1 MSKRIIHIVFGFLL
15 LGLMILVPTDLL
27 RIGLDNLSNGNAL
40 TMEIEME
47 SELDLEDKEE
57 SKKKN
62 KKKNKEKNKEKNK
75 ITVDVI
81 KIVHGPY
88 AINACG
94 SHTKKETF
102 GHPLAHYLEVSTPPP
117 EVA

>member
-1 MSKRIIHIVFGFLL
+1 MSKRNIHIVFGFLL

-27 RIGLDNLSNGNAL
+27 RIGLDNLSNGNAI

-57 SKKKN
+57 SKK
-62 KKKNKEKNKEKNK
+62 KNKEKNK

>member
-1 MSKRIIHIVFGFLL
+1 MSKRNIHIVFGFLL

-62 KKKNKEKNKEKNK
+62 KEKNK